1 MNPLTGIFG
10 AQGAINNVVRTLGQR
25 GSRSRRLKS
34 LEDRV
39 AALEGGDESQAV
51 GAVQQN
57 AQEAQSMPAG
67 VGQMGGMLQSNEAG
81 GTIGSVEPDEE
92 KTAVSDAAILAGRN
106 LFGIRTRSAAQDMF
120 GTGFMRDQ
128 ALSAA
133 KLIENKT
140 LSK

>member
-10 AQGAINNVVRTLGQR
+10 RAVGQR
-25 GSRSRRLKS
+25 GSRRRRLKS

-39 AALEGGDESQAV
+39 AALEGGGESQAA

-57 AQEAQSMPAG
+57 AQEVQDMPAG
-67 VGQMGGMLQSNEAG
+67 VGQMSGMLPSNEAG
-81 GTIGSVEPDEE
+81 IASGTIGSVEPDEE
-92 KTAVSDAAILAGRN
+92 QTFDPGTMRMVNNSVGSIG
-106 LFGIRTRSAAQDMF
+106 TRLAAQDMF

-128 ALSAA
+128 AVGAA

>member
-1 MNPLTGIFG
+1 
-10 AQGAINNVVRTLGQR
+10 
-25 GSRSRRLKS
+25 
-34 LEDRV
+34 
-39 AALEGGDESQAV
+39 
-51 GAVQQN
+51 
-57 AQEAQSMPAG
+57 
-67 VGQMGGMLQSNEAG
+67 MGGMLQSNEAG